1 MEFRVY
7 IRNMEEILMKKRIVT
22 MMLALLIAISGIWS
36 QGVSARAED
45 AGEDID
51 YSYLLTEDAL
61 IGYAEE
67 QTWGV
72 YLAEGFS
79 SINKLSSTKIGA
91 GGSTNAA
98 VKCTVSIT
106 SIVER
111 QTSTGWARVTSWTQT
126 NESAYS
132 AMISKS
138 LTVATGYWY
147 RVRSAHYAASDVS
160 SSCTSS
166 LYMGN

>member
-1 MEFRVY
+1 
-7 IRNMEEILMKKRIVT
+7 MKKRIVT
-22 MMLALLIAISGIWS
+22 LMLALLIAISGVWG
-36 QGVSARAED
+36 QEMSARAED

-61 IGYAEE
+61 IGYTED

-72 YLAEGFS
+72 YLAEGN
-79 SINKLSSTKIGA
+79 SIISKMSSTKIGVA
-91 GGSTNAA
+91 GITNAA
-98 VKCTVSIT
+98 IRCKVSVT
-106 SIVER
+106 AIVER
-111 QTSTGWARVTSWTQT
+111 QTSTGWAFVTSWTQT
-126 NESAYS
+126 NEDALSAGV
-132 AMISKS
+132 SKS

>member
-1 MEFRVY
+1 
-7 IRNMEEILMKKRIVT
+7 MKQRIVA
-22 MMLALLIAISGIWS
+22 MMLMLVIAISGVWNEGIC
-36 QGVSARAED
+36 AKAED
-45 AGEDID
+45 LGEDMD

-61 IGYAEE
+61 VGYAEE
-67 QTWGV
+67 QTWGL
-72 YLAEGFS
+72 YLAEGNS
-79 SINKLSSTKIGA
+79 IINKQSSTKIGA

-98 VKCTVSIT
+98 TRCKVSIT

-126 NESAYS
+126 NEDAFS

-147 RVRSAHYAASDVS
+147 RVRSSHYAASDVS

-166 LYMGN
+166 LYMGD

>member
-22 MMLALLIAISGIWS
+22 MMLALLIAISGVWS
-36 QGVSARAED
+36 QGMSAKAED
-45 AGEDID
+45 LGEDID
-51 YSYLLTEDAL
+51 LSYLLTEDAL

-91 GGSTNAA
+91 GGITNAA
-98 VKCTVSIT
+98 SRCTVSIT

-111 QTSTGWARVTSWTQT
+111 QTSTGWAFVTSWTQT
-126 NESAYS
+126 NENALSAG
-132 AMISKS
+132 ISKS